1 MEGVSFTKERLL
13 KLYARVNET
22 GVPKVLSFF
31 DVDADGV
38 RTAHD
43 ITDLDFKLIVKKQ
56 SGSPTNLFAL
66 TIGSGLTVQG
76 ASSNELLIEV
86 SEDNATQK
94 PCTAFY
100 QLFSI
105 DENKTWLDGPF
116 FFHDGEFDGV
126 EETDEILIGDDGEIV
141 IEISSDHATVTAA
154 TQAEVN
160 AETVT
165 DEYVSPATLAAK
177 ALKTGTYSTELTFD
191 TDKDIYQDLTGL
203 SPTFTLA
210 ASGNINGKGI
220 FLRLNKP
227 TAVTFPVDGTFEELT
242 GDAFDAT
249 KQNVYFLMF
258 FSNWNGAGLDHVVW
272 IRKTCTAN

>member
-38 RTAHD
+38 RTPHD

-56 SGSPTNLFAL
+56 SGSPTNLFSL

-76 ASSNELLIEV
+76 ASSNELLIQV
-86 SEDNATQK
+86 SEANATQK
-94 PCTAFY
+94 PCTAFW

-126 EETDEILIGDDGEIV
+126 TETEEILIGESGEIA
-141 IEISSDHATVTAA
+141 IEISSDLNTA
-154 TQAEVN
+154 
-160 AETVT
+160 
-165 DEYVSPATLAAK
+165 LAN
-177 ALKTGTYSTELTFD
+177 GTYSTVLAFD
-191 TDKDIYQDLTGL
+191 QDKDIYKDATGL
-203 SPTFTLA
+203 SITFTLGT
-210 ASGNINGKGI
+210 GNINGKGI
-220 FLRLNKP
+220 ILRLNKP
-227 TAVTFPVDGTFEELT
+227 TAVTFPGTFEA
-242 GDAFDAT
+242 DAGSAALDAT
-249 KQNVYFLMF
+249 KLNVYFCLF
-258 FSNWNGAGLDHVVW
+258 FTNWNGSGLDHVIYKNAVY
-272 IRKTCTAN
+272 TAQ